1 MSLLGSDNSMLGRSY
16 DNLAVTEAMLEKF
29 TESEALYREALKLRD
44 ADEALNLRNLARVLS
59 TQGKNTEAQPLYS
72 RALAVLDAGNNQ
84 NADLLPVILSEYADL
99 LRDLKRPLDAAKLD
113 QRLKVGPQAP
123 AGKRAPIAAK
133 Q

>member
-1 MSLLGSDNSMLGRSY
+1 MLGRSY
-16 DNLAVTEAMLEKF
+16 DNLGVTEAMLEKF

-72 RALAVLDAGNNQ
+72 RALAVLDAANNQ

-99 LRDLKRPLDAAKLD
+99 LRDLRRPLDAAKLD
-113 QRLKVGPQAP
+113 QRLKGGPQVP
-123 AGKRAPIAAK
+123 AGKRAPVAAK